1 MDKVRKK
8 CPKCGVW
15 IKHSTHFHRHVKRC
29 GTTEHR
35 IQCPYCPKTYS
46 RKDDLKKHL
55 TEKHSELVATQG
67 FCCRNCKK
75 PFQYEMALYLHE
87 EHCGKEKAKPF
98 QCTFA
103 NCGKRFSRKATLE
116 HHQQHAHLSQLGGN
130 IKRQLE
136 EENEK
141 EVKKIKLP
149 EKVDGVSPADKEVSA
164 MKGVKVD
171 AFFYPKTETQVM
183 DQQVFFKDTLTRL
196 ERHLHK
202 VLKEKKGVKWNLMYH
217 CTLTMPDKYRTEPMI
232 NNGYFRT
239 PHPITSTYPQ
249 QLREQL
255 NMAMEAVEERM
266 STFMQAGSGWTLSRN
281 HALVLEM
288 VDYQPLGGSSYIE
301 LPKDVY
307 DTKAIVNVKN
317 DDQECFKWSFLAA
330 LHPTLKNA
338 ERVSK
343 YHEYKDELNFD
354 GIDFPVTIDQI
365 GKFE

>member
-15 IKHSTHFHRHVKRC
+15 IKHSTYFHRHVKRC

-35 IQCPYCPKTYS
+35 IQCPYCPKMYS

-103 NCGKRFSRKATLE
+103 NCGKCFFRKATLE

-202 VLKEKKGVKWNLMYH
+202 VLKEKKGVKWNLM
-217 CTLTMPDKYRTEPMI
+217 
-232 NNGYFRT
+232 
-239 PHPITSTYPQ
+239 
-249 QLREQL
+249 
-255 NMAMEAVEERM
+255 
-266 STFMQAGSGWTLSRN
+266 
-281 HALVLEM
+281 
-288 VDYQPLGGSSYIE
+288 
-301 LPKDVY
+301 
-307 DTKAIVNVKN
+307 
-317 DDQECFKWSFLAA
+317 
-330 LHPTLKNA
+330 
-338 ERVSK
+338 
-343 YHEYKDELNFD
+343 
-354 GIDFPVTIDQI
+354 
-365 GKFE
+365 